1 MPRARVMRETAPAE
15 GASGCC
21 RGIPR
26 ESELSPPRCLS
37 RKVAR
42 PCAYSEGL
50 SRESE
55 NRRFWSC
62 YRFGKER
69 ECVSRR
75 ARSAA
80 QNARMKK
87 KMNSSKANAQAA
99 DVGDLTNVLEEIARR
114 KLHLSTLMERRSD
127 RLDFHE
133 HSVWSI
139 REALEEAY
147 RAGFAAGANAA
158 AKKE

>member
-1 MPRARVMRETAPAE
+1 
-15 GASGCC
+15 
-21 RGIPR
+21 
-26 ESELSPPRCLS
+26 
-37 RKVAR
+37 
-42 PCAYSEGL
+42 
-50 SRESE
+50 
-55 NRRFWSC
+55 
-62 YRFGKER
+62 
-69 ECVSRR
+69 
-75 ARSAA
+75 
-80 QNARMKK
+80 MKK